1 MFKKLPFFIL
11 LFLLLTKNTALAT
24 DLKINEIFVHPS
36 EGNEWVE
43 FYNPE
48 SIDLTTYYI
57 DDDLDFNSDL
67 GSGSKKSLAS
77 INALNLLFPFFECS
91 SFLNNDE
98 DYVVLFSF
106 DGQIIDQY
114 QYIKDP
120 GKDVSI
126 GRFPDGLG
134 EMAVLV
140 SSTKGLEN
148 SVLPTLTP
156 TNTQAPTPSNTSTP
170 TPKPSPTATKAPT
183 LAPTK
188 TPTLT
193 KENTTTTSNLI
204 LTSSS
209 TTTKTISSK
218 SSVLGQKTLRLSTPS
233 STITPI
239 KKIDKKEQE
248 KKNVPA
254 LIFISTGIIFIA
266 SCVILGFL
274 FYKKKKIYEK

>member
-67 GSGSKKSLAS
+67 ESGSKKSLAS
-77 INALNLLFPFFECS
+77 INALNLLFLFFECS

>member
-218 SSVLGQKTLRLSTPS
+218 SLVLGQKTLRLSTPS